1 VPPAGVDPAPLIARV
16 RRPEIFETSRLNV
29 DAQVEAWERHN
40 ANALVALSCRP
51 IDGHGFDA
59 QEVNLQLDEVHL
71 ARVRATRHVVERPAS
86 LVKEI
91 PARSIAVYA
100 SLRGE
105 AILEYAGRR
114 KVIRPGQLIVC
125 DVDAPFLRGFGHG
138 LEELAVKVPVDA
150 FAARTGMASMPSPLV
165 LDAGRDQDPHGRA
178 LVQMVGRALRP
189 HDPVPADEGA
199 VLDLIS
205 VIATAGKV
213 SLATAHRAAAKAFI
227 EDHLAEP
234 GLSATTVAAGAGISE
249 RHLSR
254 LFADAGTS
262 VPRHILGRRLELA
275 YAMLAT
281 GSDPAIRTVD
291 VAEKCGF
298 TSASYFSQAF
308 RKRFG
313 VAAGDVRRAARA

>member
-1 VPPAGVDPAPLIARV
+1 MPSSGDASAPLVARV
-16 RRPEIFETSRLNV
+16 RRPAVFDTTRLSADV
-29 DAQVEAWERHN
+29 QLEAWERHN
-40 ANALVALSCRP
+40 ASALVALSCRP

-59 QEVNLQLDEVHL
+59 QEVNLQLDEIHL

-86 LVKEI
+86 LVKEM

-105 AILEYAGRR
+105 AILEYAGHR

-138 LEELAVKVPVDA
+138 LEELAIKVPVSA
-150 FAARTGMASMPSPLV
+150 FTARTGMTSMPAPLV

-178 LVQMVGRALRP
+178 LVQMVGRALRAN
-189 HDPVPADEGA
+189 DPVPADENA

-227 EDHLAEP
+227 EDHLADP
-234 GLSATTVAAGAGISE
+234 GLSAPAVAAGASISE

-254 LFADAGTS
+254 LFADTGTS
-262 VPRHILGRRLELA
+262 VPRHILSRRLELA

-281 GSDPAIRTVD
+281 GSDPSTRTVD

-313 VAAGDVRRAARA
+313 VAAGDVRRAARP

>member
-1 VPPAGVDPAPLIARV
+1 MPPAGADPVPLVARV
-16 RRPEIFETSRLNV
+16 PRPEVFQTNGLSE

-40 ANALVALSCRP
+40 ACALVALSCRP

-59 QEVNLQLDEVHL
+59 QEINLQLDEIHL

-150 FAARTGMASMPSPLV
+150 FEARTGIASMPSPLV

-189 HDPVPADEGA
+189 HDPVPADEDA

-227 EDHLAEP
+227 EDHLVDP

-275 YAMLAT
+275 YAMLASA
-281 GSDPAIRTVD
+281 SDPTVRTVD
-291 VAEKCGF
+291 VAERCGF